1 MCIRDR
7 SPAHGRPRGADP
19 VPRSA
24 RERFSHG
31 VPSPV
36 RSRRPR
42 PVSYTSAAPALPQE
56 PPAGARTRVDRLFEE
71 AEQAT
76 ERYNKAGERA
86 DALRAEIGRSQDES
100 ARRQDR
106 INTMRGVLG
115 AFAGAQYRSGGIDP
129 AVELMLSE
137 GPDEYLDRASTLGR
151 LTDRQ
156 ARELDELRKE
166 QRRLSQQRHEASLKL
181 AELDAVRADVAR
193 HRRVVTAKLAAAR
206 RLLNEM
212 PSQERADYERASRS
226 GGRPGTALPDL
237 PDPSSFG
244 SSSGRAAAAVRAART
259 AVGRPYI
266 WGATGPSGFDC
277 SGLMVW
283 SYRQAGVSL
292 PRTSQAQRYA
302 GRQVP
307 LSEARPGDLVTYRSD
322 ASHVGMYVG
331 NGQVVHAPYPG
342 ARVRYDPVGM
352 MPVSS
357 VTRP

>member
-1 MCIRDR
+1 MASHR
-7 SPAHGRPRGADP
+7 
-19 VPRSA
+19 RSA
-24 RERFSHG
+24 ATGPGLDRNTRVTALTAAAAAAAAALTG
-31 VPSPV
+31 TPAL
-36 RSRRPR
+36 
-42 PVSYTSAAPALPQE
+42 AAPTAPQD
-56 PPAGARTRVDRLFEE
+56 PASTARAQVDRLFEE

-76 ERYNKAGERA
+76 ERFNEAGERA
-86 DALRAEIGRSQDES
+86 AKLREEVRRIQDAVARGQDH
-100 ARRQDR
+100 

-115 AFAGAQYRSGGIDP
+115 AFAGAQYRSGGLDP
-129 AVELMLSE
+129 AVALMLSE
-137 GPDEYLDRASTLGR
+137 DPDAYLDKAAALSR
-151 LTDRQ
+151 LTGRQ
-156 ARELDELRKE
+156 AQALAELHEER
-166 QRRLSQQRHEASLKL
+166 RRLSQQRHEAAGKL
-181 AELDAVRADVAR
+181 AELEGLRSDVAR
-193 HRRVVTAKLAAAR
+193 HKRSVTAKLAAAR
-206 RLLNEM
+206 RLLSAM
-212 PSQERADYERASRS
+212 PSEERAAFERASRS
-226 GGRPGTALPDL
+226 GGRTEGLPE
-237 PDPSSFG
+237 PSSPG
-244 SSSGRAAAAVRAART
+244 PSSGRAAAAVMAARA

-266 WGATGPSGFDC
+266 WGSTGPSGFDC

-292 PRTSQAQRYA
+292 PRTSQAQRFA